1 VNSSIPILVGF
12 FLGAG
17 FSILL
22 DAVGSGGGF
31 LLQML

>member
-1 VNSSIPILVGF
+1 MLVGF

-22 DAVGSGGGF
+22 DAFGSGRGF
-31 LLQML
+31 SLQAL